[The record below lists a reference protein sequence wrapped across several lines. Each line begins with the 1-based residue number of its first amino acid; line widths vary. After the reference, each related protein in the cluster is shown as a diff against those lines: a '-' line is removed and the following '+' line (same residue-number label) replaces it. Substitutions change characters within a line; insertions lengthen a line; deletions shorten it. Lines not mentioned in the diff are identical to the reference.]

1 MPNDYSNIFNDH
13 DLLIRLLE
21 KKISELINENIQ
33 LKEENKKL
41 KLTFDSGDITWW
53 ELDVLSGKIDFNLGM
68 IKQLGYS
75 KEDISED
82 VQELSNLIHTD
93 DIIPLKKLIDQII
106 SNHLESASIDYR
118 IKTKDGSFCWISDK
132 IIVPERDASGF
143 PTKLLGISFNND
155 EKKRFEIALNQM
167 LNNSLFGFVVFKDD
181 KIVFVN
187 KNASKLIG
195 YSREEILKFQKDD
208 LSKII
213 HQEDISLFIKQFR
226 EYESFDSQ
234 SHKFLLR
241 IINKENKT
249 IWLKANFSKL
259 IFNGTEAL
267 QLSFIDIT
275 DLIKTEEEKI
285 VISEDFIRTIQELNI
300 HIFRFIRK
308 EDEFL
313 NTFSAGK
320 LAEEIDVSNSTHK
333 RDERNILT
341 IFGKEYYEIFHEN
354 FEKSFLGD
362 EVKFDFTKN
371 KRCYTALIAPYK
383 YDEDGNVT
391 EILGKINDSTSAFQA
406 EQELRKTNERLEI
419 AHSAGNI
426 AWWELNYETRT
437 VDCDKNYAKIL
448 GYSLEEFPSRFE
460 ERLELIHPEF
470 LPIVEEKV
478 KEHIDGKTEF
488 YEITYKAKTKNGE
501 YKWVYDRGKIVE
513 RNELDEPLKMLGV
526 FMDVSELKAAEAKYK
541 LEAEK
546 GMAILRAMPDSIYIF
561 DKEFRY
567 IDYYVKSQDAL
578 YVKPEDFLGKRID
591 EVLPPVGN
599 ENVIDKHFKLLQE
612 NPNKIN
618 TFEYTLIKDKE
629 ARYYESR
636 VVFTGSFYLVV
647 DREITNEKR
656 HRLKVS
662 EIAKRFRLATK
673 TAQMGIW
680 DWNIEKDKLIWD
692 SGMYRIFET
701 EKQDA
706 LLNYD
711 FWKMRINPADRYL
724 VESNIQNALYKNKEF
739 LPEYRIITSTG
750 TTKYL
755 KAYGQVYRDE
765 KNKPIRMIGL
775 NIDITD
781 RKLMEIEL
789 EKAKEKA
796 EQSDKL
802 KSEFLAQMSH
812 EIRTPV
818 NNLLSFASLI
828 REELEETL
836 TEDVLESFKVMSN
849 AGRRIIRTIDL
860 ILNMSEI
867 QTKTYEP
874 VYEEID
880 ILEDILFEQRHEFK
894 FIAKE
899 KGLTFTIRNSAENTT
914 IEGDRYTI
922 GQIFNNLIDN
932 AIKYTFK
939 GSIEVSLYNKNEQL
953 LVDIKDTG
961 IGISEEYSKN
971 IFVPFTQEDSGY
983 TRKYEGNGLGLALV
997 KEYCRINFADIS
1009 FVSKKEEGTTFTVGF
1024 KSKISF
1030 PN

>member
-1 MPNDYSNIFNDH
+1 M
-13 DLLIRLLE
+13 
-21 KKISELINENIQ
+21 
-33 LKEENKKL
+33 
-41 KLTFDSGDITWW
+41 
-53 ELDVLSGKIDFNLGM
+53 
-68 IKQLGYS
+68 
-75 KEDISED
+75 
-82 VQELSNLIHTD
+82 
-93 DIIPLKKLIDQII
+93 
-106 SNHLESASIDYR
+106 
-118 IKTKDGSFCWISDK
+118 
-132 IIVPERDASGF
+132 
-143 PTKLLGISFNND
+143 
-155 EKKRFEIALNQM
+155 
-167 LNNSLFGFVVFKDD
+167 
-181 KIVFVN
+181 
-187 KNASKLIG
+187 
-195 YSREEILKFQKDD
+195 
-208 LSKII
+208 
-213 HQEDISLFIKQFR
+213 
-226 EYESFDSQ
+226 
-234 SHKFLLR
+234 
-241 IINKENKT
+241 
-249 IWLKANFSKL
+249 
-259 IFNGTEAL
+259 
-267 QLSFIDIT
+267 
-275 DLIKTEEEKI
+275 
-285 VISEDFIRTIQELNI
+285 
-300 HIFRFIRK
+300 
-308 EDEFL
+308 
-313 NTFSAGK
+313 
-320 LAEEIDVSNSTHK
+320 
-333 RDERNILT
+333 
-341 IFGKEYYEIFHEN
+341 
-354 FEKSFLGD
+354 
-362 EVKFDFTKN
+362 
-371 KRCYTALIAPYK
+371 
-383 YDEDGNVT
+383 
-391 EILGKINDSTSAFQA
+391 
-406 EQELRKTNERLEI
+406 
-419 AHSAGNI
+419 
-426 AWWELNYETRT
+426 
-437 VDCDKNYAKIL
+437 
-448 GYSLEEFPSRFE
+448 
-460 ERLELIHPEF
+460 
-470 LPIVEEKV
+470 
-478 KEHIDGKTEF
+478 
-488 YEITYKAKTKNGE
+488 
-501 YKWVYDRGKIVE
+501 
-513 RNELDEPLKMLGV
+513 
-526 FMDVSELKAAEAKYK
+526 
-541 LEAEK
+541 
-546 GMAILRAMPDSIYIF
+546 
-561 DKEFRY
+561 
-567 IDYYVKSQDAL
+567 
-578 YVKPEDFLGKRID
+578 
-591 EVLPPVGN
+591 
-599 ENVIDKHFKLLQE
+599 
-612 NPNKIN
+612 
-618 TFEYTLIKDKE
+618 
-629 ARYYESR
+629 
-636 VVFTGSFYLVV
+636 VV

-750 TTKYL
+750 KTKYL

-899 KGLTFTIRNSAENTT
+899 KGLTFTIKNSAENTT